1 MLSSPLDAVAA
12 SARPFVWKDI
22 EETATHTTDLKAQP
36 EQGDTVTLLY
46 LCKKFDWNVRIENGR
61 GWKVDDDQ
69 GRACLR
75 LKKTS
80 IDRPGVRFRVA
91 MAAKKYDCVL

>member
-36 EQGDTVTLLY
+36 EQGNTVNTTLPLQRN
-46 LCKKFDWNVRIENGR
+46 LIGMSQIREWPWCGKLMMI
-61 GWKVDDDQ
+61 KVE
-69 GRACLR
+69 L
-75 LKKTS
+75 
-80 IDRPGVRFRVA
+80 V
-91 MAAKKYDCVL
+91 

>member
-46 LCKKFDWNVRIENGR
+46 LCKKFDWNVRFENGP
-61 GWKVDDDQ
+61 W
-69 GRACLR
+69 LE
-75 LKKTS
+75 S
-80 IDRPGVRFRVA
+80 
-91 MAAKKYDCVL
+91 

>member
-46 LCKKFDWNVRIENGR
+46 LCKKYLIGMSDSRWAVV
-61 GWKVDDDQ
+61 WKVDDDQ
-69 GRACLR
+69 GRACL
-75 LKKTS
+75 
-80 IDRPGVRFRVA
+80 VA
-91 MAAKKYDCVL
+91 I